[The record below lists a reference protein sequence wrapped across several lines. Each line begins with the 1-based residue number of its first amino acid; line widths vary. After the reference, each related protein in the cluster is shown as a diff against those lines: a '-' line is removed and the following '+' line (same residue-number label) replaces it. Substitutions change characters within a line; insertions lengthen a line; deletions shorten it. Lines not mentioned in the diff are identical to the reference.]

1 MQRVAIP
8 KVSNLPAEAWV
19 EKTFLESQG
28 IKSAIGVPLGRNGK
42 LIGFM
47 GYYGI
52 HSHMVWEKSAADLLQ
67 IQADV
72 LTLALLRL
80 SPSCPEYA
88 SVGLTL

>member
-1 MQRVAIP
+1 
-8 KVSNLPAEAWV
+8 
-19 EKTFLESQG
+19 
-28 IKSAIGVPLGRNGK
+28 
-42 LIGFM
+42 M